1 MNKVTFMLAMRYLK
15 GASRQKNISTMI
27 FICFLGIFIGSF
39 ALALIASVMNG
50 FEKVTQEKMQNIH
63 SQIIMHSNGQRL
75 NFPKMSDI
83 LKKEFPQIETFSP
96 NTTKQVIS
104 KEEED
109 EDYSIIMLKGVDPKN
124 EYKVSKIGEKIR
136 KSLTKDKTLPT
147 ILAEKKVLI
156 GEKLAENLQANP
168 GDKINIFYSKT
179 DEIKGRK
186 IKLDQ
191 KEVVVGGIFK
201 AGIDEFD
208 AGLILGSLDLV
219 NKIFPNSG
227 VTQINVQLKPNSN
240 ETNVIKALK
249 KRFKNRIKVQS
260 WKELYPALLEA
271 LKLERYAMFLIL
283 VLITLVASMNIISL
297 LFMQITQKR
306 SDIAILRAMGM
317 SYNKISRIFLYLGM
331 GVSTAGSLLG
341 LLFAFIAG
349 WVLETYP
356 FIKLPEAYYVTHL
369 PSRMEFSI
377 FVSVFLVVL
386 LLSFLST
393 WIPARKTRSIN
404 ISEVLRFEG

>member
-1 MNKVTFMLAMRYLK
+1 MNRITLMLAIRYLK
-15 GASRQKNISTMI
+15 GTRRQKNISTMV

-63 SQIIMHSNGQRL
+63 SQIIMHANGQTL
-75 NFPKMSDI
+75 NFKKMSEV
-83 LKKEFPQIETFSP
+83 LKKEFPQIKALSP
-96 NTTKQVIS
+96 NTTKQIIS

-109 EDYSIIMLKGVDPKN
+109 EDYNIIMLKGVDPQN
-124 EYKVSKIGEKIR
+124 EYKVSKIGEKII
-136 KSLTKDKTLPT
+136 KSLTKDKTLPA

-156 GEKLAENLQANP
+156 GKKLAENLEVNP

-191 KEVVVGGIFK
+191 KDVIVGGIFK

-208 AGLILGSLDLV
+208 TGLILGSLDLIK
-219 NKIFPNSG
+219 KIFPDSG
-227 VTQINVQLKPNSN
+227 ITQINIELHPHAN
-240 ETNVIKALK
+240 EKKVIKALK
-249 KRFKNRIKVQS
+249 KRFKNKIEVQS

-283 VLITLVASMNIISL
+283 ALITLVASLNIISL

-306 SDIAILRAMGM
+306 PDIAILKAMGM
-317 SYNKISRIFLYLGM
+317 PYARISRIFLYLGM
-331 GVSTAGSLLG
+331 SVSIVGSLFG

-349 WVLETYP
+349 WILETYP
-356 FIKLPEAYYVTHL
+356 FIKLPDAYYVTHL

-377 FVSVFLVVL
+377 FLSVFLVVV
-386 LLSFLST
+386 LLSFFST